1 MRPRPG
7 VVVLLFAALVPM
19 AAGTACGRGGHMSR
33 SADRTVLV
41 HGAATISTKP
51 DRVAFTAGVET
62 RDASAPAA
70 FRANSARVQAVLA
83 ALKARGVAERQM
95 QTSYLDVG
103 TIPPRGNTPR
113 SFKVSNQVTVTR
125 EDPAEVGD
133 LIQAVV
139 GAGANDIGGLRF
151 FVADAS
157 AFQQDGLQQ
166 AFKDARAKAEV
177 LARESG
183 ATLGPIVSMSDQ
195 TVYAED
201 DLRKNLS
208 SLGYIGGRVV
218 EPGTEQMHFAV
229 TAVFA
234 LR

>member
-1 MRPRPG
+1 MRIATG
-7 VVVLLFAALVPM
+7 TVLACLVLS
-19 AAGTACGRGGHMSR
+19 TACGRGGHMFR
-33 SADRTVLV
+33 SDRRTVSV

-62 RDASAPAA
+62 REASPTAA
-70 FRANSARVQAVLA
+70 FRANSAKVQAVIA

-103 TIPPRGNTPR
+103 TIPPRGKTPR
-113 SFKVSNQVTVTR
+113 AYKVSNQVTVTR

-139 GAGANDIGGLRF
+139 GAGANDIGDLRF

-157 AFQQDGLQQ
+157 AFQQEGLQQ

-195 TVYAED
+195 TVYGED
-201 DLRKNLS
+201 ELRKNLS

-218 EPGTEQMHFAV
+218 EPGAEQMHFAV